1 MKNISVI
8 SGALGA
14 IFFLM
19 AVVGRF
25 HQQATISMLGH
36 TFRAGTFLVVANT
49 FLLIGIL
56 LYLMTDRR
64 RG

>member
-1 MKNISVI
+1 MKNIAVI
-8 SGALGA
+8 SGSLGVL
-14 IFFLM
+14 FFLL

-36 TFRAGTFLVVANT
+36 IFKAGTFLVVADT
-49 FLLIGIL
+49 FLLIGIF
-56 LYLMTDRR
+56 LYLVTDRR